1 MRVTSLMMA
10 GAAVLF
16 AACGGGET
24 EQAEPQAG
32 AETPAAEAPAATD
45 AGTGA
50 THEVQMVLEG
60 TEYKYVPAQLSVK
73 PGDKIRYINVS
84 GGPHNVAFWADSMP
98 AGGQDA
104 ISQAM
109 GETMGPLQGVLLVE
123 PNAVY
128 ELNLPASTPTGE
140 YDVYCTPHLAMGMRQ
155 TLTVEQ

>member
-1 MRVTSLMMA
+1 MRVTSLMV

-16 AACGGGET
+16 AACGGGD
-24 EQAEPQAG
+24 AEPAADTQAG
-32 AETPAAEAPAATD
+32 GTQTPAAEAPAAG
-45 AGTGA
+45 GTGA

-60 TEYKYVPAQLSVK
+60 TEYKYMPEQLTVK

-98 AGGQDA
+98 SGAQDA

-128 ELNLPASTPTGE
+128 EVNLPGNTPTGE
-140 YDVYCTPHLAMGMRQ
+140 YKIYCTPHLAMGMTQ